1 MSMLLDALWSVA
13 RPVLFRM
20 DAEDAHRT
28 TLHQMARHTGLARA
42 SLASFAKRA
51 PSRPVDLAGL
61 KLDNPLGLAAGLDK
75 DAEALPVWPAL
86 GFGFVEVG
94 TVTPRPQLGNPRP
107 RLFRLPKER
116 ALINRM
122 GFNNA
127 GVEAMRAR
135 MGALRDADL
144 WPSVPV
150 GANIGKNKDTPN
162 DQAEQDYEACAR
174 SLCELV
180 DYFTVNVSS
189 PNTPGLRELQAPDRL
204 HSLLSTVLE
213 AARSR
218 PVFLK
223 LAPDLE
229 PEAMQEA
236 VEVAIRAGCSGI
248 IATNTTVSRPG
259 KTGRTGEGGGLS
271 GAPLWPLARSRIHV
285 ALAAAS
291 GRVPVVGVGGVD
303 SAARAQELLDAGCAA
318 VQLYSALIFHGPGL
332 PGAILTGLSRPKL
345 TTGTP

>member
-28 TLHQMARHTGLARA
+28 TLHQMARHTRLARA
-42 SLASFAKRA
+42 GLSLLADT
-51 PSRPVDLAGL
+51 PPQHPVNLAGL
-61 KLDNPLGLAAGLDK
+61 KLSNPLGLAAGLDK
-75 DAEALPVWPAL
+75 DAEALPIWPAL

-107 RLFRLPKER
+107 RLFRLPAER

-122 GFNNA
+122 GFNNG
-127 GVEAMRAR
+127 GVDAMRAR
-135 MGALRDADL
+135 MGALRDANL
-144 WPSVPV
+144 WPDVPV

-162 DQAEQDYEACAR
+162 DDAERDYEACTR
-174 SLCELV
+174 SLRDLV
-180 DYFTVNVSS
+180 DYFTINVSS

-204 HSLLSTVLE
+204 TSILHTVLE
-213 AARSR
+213 SAGPR

-229 PEAMQEA
+229 PEAMSEA
-236 VEVAIRAGCSGI
+236 VDVAIEAGCSGI
-248 IATNTTVSRPG
+248 IATNTTINRPG
-259 KTGRTGEGGGLS
+259 KTGRTGEAGGLS
-271 GAPLWPLARSRIHV
+271 GAPLWPLARSRVHV
-285 ALAAAS
+285 ALAAARQ
-291 GRVPVVGVGGVD
+291 RVPVVGVGGVD
-303 SAARAQELLDAGCAA
+303 SPERARELLDAGCTA

-332 PGAILTGLSRPKL
+332 PGRILAGLPRRQLGVGS
-345 TTGTP
+345 

>member
-1 MSMLLDALWSVA
+1 MLLDTLWSVA

-28 TLHQMARHTGLARA
+28 TLHQMARHTSLARSTLS
-42 SLASFAKRA
+42 SLARRA
-51 PSRPVDLAGL
+51 PSRPVEVAGL
-61 KLDNPLGLAAGLDK
+61 TFDNPLGLAAGLDK

-94 TVTPRPQLGNPRP
+94 TVTPKPQLGNPRP
-107 RLFRLPKER
+107 RLFRLPKEQ

-135 MGALRDADL
+135 MGALRDAGL
-144 WPSVPV
+144 WPTVPV

-162 DQAEQDYEACAR
+162 AEAERDYEACAR
-174 SLCELV
+174 SLRDLI

-213 AARSR
+213 AAQDR

-236 VEVAIRAGCSGI
+236 VEVAINAGCSGI
-248 IATNTTVSRPG
+248 IATNTTITRPG
-259 KTGRTGEGGGLS
+259 KTGRLQERGGLS

-291 GRVPVVGVGGVD
+291 RRVPVIGVGGVD
-303 SAARAQELLDAGCAA
+303 SPARAQELLDAGCAA

-332 PGAILTGLSRPKL
+332 PGTIVSGLSRPKL
-345 TTGTP
+345 PTAAP

>member
-28 TLHQMARHTGLARA
+28 TLHQMARHTSLARA
-42 SLASFAKRA
+42 TLASFATRA
-51 PSRPVDLAGL
+51 ASRPVELAGL
-61 KLDNPLGLAAGLDK
+61 KIDNPLGLAAGLDK

-174 SLCELV
+174 SLRELV

-248 IATNTTVSRPG
+248 IATNTTISRPG
-259 KTGRTGEGGGLS
+259 KTGRTGETGGLS

-291 GRVPVVGVGGVD
+291 GRVPVIGVGGVD

-318 VQLYSALIFHGPGL
+318 VQIYSALIFHGPGL
-332 PGAILTGLSRPKL
+332 PGTILNGLSRPKL

>member
-1 MSMLLDALWSVA
+1 M
-13 RPVLFRM
+13 RF
-20 DAEDAHRT
+20 
-28 TLHQMARHTGLARA
+28 Q
-42 SLASFAKRA
+42 
-51 PSRPVDLAGL
+51 
-61 KLDNPLGLAAGLDK
+61 NPLGLAAGLDK
-75 DAEALPVWPAL
+75 DAEALPVWPSL

-94 TVTPRPQLGNPRP
+94 TVTPRPQQGNPRP
-107 RLFRLPKER
+107 RLFRLPRER

-162 DQAEQDYEACAR
+162 DSAELDYEICTR
-174 SLCELV
+174 SLRDLV

-204 HSLLSTVLE
+204 RALLTTVLE
-213 AARSR
+213 AAQSK

-229 PEAMQEA
+229 PDALQEA
-236 VEVAIRAGCSGI
+236 VDVAISSGCSGI
-248 IATNTTVSRPG
+248 IATNTTISRPG
-259 KTGRTGEGGGLS
+259 KTGRSGERGGLS

-285 ALAAAS
+285 ALAAANR
-291 GRVPVVGVGGVD
+291 RVPVIGVGGVD
-303 SAARAQELLDAGCAA
+303 SASRAQELLNAGCAA

-332 PGAILTGLSRPKL
+332 PGRILSGLSPHQL
-345 TTGTP
+345 ESSS

>member
-1 MSMLLDALWSVA
+1 MLLDTLWSVA

-28 TLHQMARHTGLARA
+28 TLHQMARHTVLARA
-42 SLASFAKRA
+42 ALSALSRSA

-135 MGALRDADL
+135 MDALRNADR

-162 DQAEQDYEACAR
+162 AEAERDYEACAR
-174 SLCELV
+174 SLRDLI
-180 DYFTVNVSS
+180 DYFTINVSS

-213 AARSR
+213 AAHDR

-236 VEVAIRAGCSGI
+236 VEVAVAAGCSGI
-248 IATNTTVSRPG
+248 IATNTTISRPG
-259 KTGRTGEGGGLS
+259 KTGRSGENGGLS

-285 ALAAAS
+285 ALAAADR
-291 GRVPVVGVGGVD
+291 RVPVIGVGGVD
-303 SAARAQELLDAGCAA
+303 SAARAQELLDAGCTA

-332 PGAILTGLSRPKL
+332 PGTILSGLSRPKL
-345 TTGTP
+345 AHRVP